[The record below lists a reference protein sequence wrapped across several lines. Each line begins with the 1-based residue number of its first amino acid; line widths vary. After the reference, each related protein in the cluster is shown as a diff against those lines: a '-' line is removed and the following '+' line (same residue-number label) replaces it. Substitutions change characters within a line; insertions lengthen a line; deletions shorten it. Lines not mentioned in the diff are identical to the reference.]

1 MKRTL
6 AAAALSILAFS
17 AIQGCTTQLIEGQ
30 KQELQTYESKG
41 LLVEEKNPR
50 LAAGLGILPS
60 AGYFYTGHPAI
71 AVFSIPLYVI
81 SLGPLWMPFDTYN
94 AAEAR
99 NYYATKASVERQKA
113 KAIREN
119 DHDME
124 DKKIDY
130 EQHIRNQRVIEEKFS
145 AY

>member
-6 AAAALSILAFS
+6 AAAVISLFAFS
-17 AIQGCTTQLIEGQ
+17 ALQGCTTQLIEGQ

-41 LLVEEKNPR
+41 LLVKEKNPA
-50 LAAGLGILPS
+50 LAAGLGVIPT

-71 AVFSIPLYVI
+71 AITSLPLYI
-81 SLGPLWMPFDTYN
+81 FLGPIWMPFDAYN

-99 NYYATKASVERQKA
+99 NYYATKASVERAKA
-113 KAIREN
+113 KAIRDN
-119 DHDME
+119 DHEME

-130 EQHIRNQRVIEEKFS
+130 EQHIRNQRVIEEKYS